1 MKGEGMKSVFL
12 TISLLLM
19 ISLSLQAQQ
28 TSQVNL
34 SLIELKFRII
44 FANRD
49 MFLRPCLVA
58 ESYCKFNS
66 SESKLGIDIVNS
78 SASYAGIDFQSSSQ
92 NPQLFLKDIKGIYQV
107 VSSDNQRGAMIH
119 VNVDR
124 LLEPMVRLVGIDKV
138 IGYVV
143 SVLFFQ
149 MTNNWEQSMQ
159 SGAKV
164 AAFWSTK
171 FKSFIPLL
179 FNEESVEVSVFK
191 NKEVRIMLYDNFQ
204 SFLISLDILKR
215 LPCANGFLPAIL
227 VDSANEKWADY
238 QYKNSYT
245 QGKFVTDLT
254 YQCVDAGGRAEKWSA
269 TVSFDVQ
276 FEITALGQKQFAPKN
291 FRIDVLKSQ
300 KIN

>member
-1 MKGEGMKSVFL
+1 MKNVFL
-12 TISLLLM
+12 TMMILLTM
-19 ISLSLQAQQ
+19 SVSLQAQQ
-28 TSQVNL
+28 TQQVNL
-34 SLIELKFRII
+34 SLIELKFRIV

-58 ESYCKFNS
+58 ESYCKLNS
-66 SESKLGIDIVNS
+66 AESKLGIDIVNS
-78 SASYAGIDFQSSSQ
+78 SATYTGIDFQSSSQ
-92 NPQLFLKDIKGIYQV
+92 SPNLFLKDIKGLYQV
-107 VSSDNQRGAMIH
+107 VSSVNQRGAIIH

-124 LLEPMVRLVGIDKV
+124 LLEPLVRLVGIDKV
-138 IGYVV
+138 IEYVMTA
-143 SVLFFQ
+143 LYFQ

-159 SGAKV
+159 TGAKI
-164 AAFWSTK
+164 AKFWSTK
-171 FKSFIPLL
+171 FKSYIPLL
-179 FNEESVEVSVFK
+179 FNEESIEVSVFK

-204 SFLISLDILKR
+204 SYMISFDILKR
-215 LPCANGFLPAIL
+215 LACSNGFLPALLI
-227 VDSANEKWADY
+227 DSANEKWADY

-245 QGKFVTDLT
+245 QGKFLTDLT

-276 FEITALGQKQFAPKN
+276 FEVTALGQKQFAPKN